1 VGTAAPVYTATWV
14 TGVDPELADK
24 VAALE
29 SRVQKLEAL
38 VARLHLED
46 E

>member
-1 VGTAAPVYTATWV
+1 MNS
-14 TGVDPELADK
+14 VDPELADK

-29 SRVQKLEAL
+29 SRAQKLEAL